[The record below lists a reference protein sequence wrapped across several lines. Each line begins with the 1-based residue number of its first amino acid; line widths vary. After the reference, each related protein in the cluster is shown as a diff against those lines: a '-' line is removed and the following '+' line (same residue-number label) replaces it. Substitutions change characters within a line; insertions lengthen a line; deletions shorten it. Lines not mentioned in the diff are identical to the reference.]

1 MLNINITHDLKPE
14 VRTVL
19 TEFRRVQVSRFP
31 INVEG
36 DEDASHRIK
45 FVDSRFPSKGWRR
58 EYNLAILDFYE
69 RDDKGRTIY
78 KLTSRLIQNEKY
90 AAHNDDYFTRSTTDP
105 KKLLKYVRE
114 YVKPY
119 TALEI
124 ATRTRINAKEHH
136 ERWVDEV
143 WHEFRRI
150 ASGISSS
157 DIAKEVMYLKSRGVE
172 FHTDK
177 FRRVAEEGVELYAES
192 ARRNSKPFSDV
203 HVFFNPDESVMVSS
217 LSDGAMDLGTSTYET
232 FEEVP
237 PAIQQQVA
245 MLRLMEPNTFVPEVG
260 MRTSER
266 DFWVEIEPN
275 KNNSSN
281 P

>member
-1 MLNINITHDLKPE
+1 MLNINITHALKPE

-36 DEDASHRIK
+36 DEDHTRRIK
-45 FVDSRFPSKGWRR
+45 FVDSRFPSKGWHRDR
-58 EYNLAILDFYE
+58 NLAVLEFYDSDE
-69 RDDKGRTIY
+69 RGRTIY

-105 KKLLKYVRE
+105 KKLFKYMRE

-136 ERWVDEV
+136 ERWADEA
-143 WHEFRRI
+143 WHEFRRV
-150 ASGISSS
+150 AGGIGSA
-157 DIAKEVMYLKSRGVE
+157 DIAREVMYLKSIGVK
-172 FHTDK
+172 FHTEK
-177 FRRVAEEGVELYAES
+177 FRKVAEEGVELFAES
-192 ARRNSKPFSDV
+192 ARRQAKPFSDV

-217 LSDGAMDLGTSTYET
+217 LSDGAMDLGTSTYYT
-232 FEEVP
+232 FEEAP

-245 MLRLMEPNTFVPEVG
+245 MLRLMEPNTFIPEVG
-260 MRTSER
+260 MRVTDRE
-266 DFWVEIEPN
+266 FWVELEPN